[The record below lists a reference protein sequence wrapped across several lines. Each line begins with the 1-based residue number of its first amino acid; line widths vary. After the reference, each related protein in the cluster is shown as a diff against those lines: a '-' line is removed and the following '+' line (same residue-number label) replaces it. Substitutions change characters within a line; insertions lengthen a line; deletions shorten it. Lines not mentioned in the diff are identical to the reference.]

1 MCTAPFGENT
11 RNQYEI
17 GGRSVTL
24 CEYSFVPGTTL
35 PSALQWILT
44 NSRERTPPGVSI
56 PFLYREV
63 SLFWRL
69 STRRFIAY
77 TLQRETMTSYDASI
91 PRSDLIFVAH
101 THPVPADLPSGM
113 VQWITTMPSPEDT
126 GNMMP
131 NQRYSIVVHR
141 DARTNQIPHAFIYSR
156 TGQVHTT
163 RFVQDL
169 AAAARAYIQL
179 ETDAGTSAR
188 LVGRQ

>member
-1 MCTAPFGENT
+1 MCTDPFVENT
-11 RNQYEI
+11 RHRYEI

-24 CEYSFVPGTTL
+24 CEYSFAAGTTL

-69 STRRFIAY
+69 NTRRFIAY

-91 PRSDLIFVAH
+91 PRSDLVFVAH
-101 THPVPADLPSGM
+101 THPVPADLPSGGT
-113 VQWITTMPSPEDT
+113 VQWITTMPSPGDT

-131 NQRYSIVVHR
+131 NQRYSMVVHR
-141 DARTNQIPHAFIYSR
+141 DTQSNQIPHAFIYSR
-156 TGQVHTT
+156 TGQVIT
-163 RFVQDL
+163 RFVRDL